1 MNSLPAAVSRLKKL
15 VVVIIQIPVFE
26 SQKWFFNPVLSA
38 NQTINSQFM
47 PIFIYSDQISWMTLS
62 PFYSRKR
69 FLCSAFFTFV
79 HCPLKSNVKNKGL
92 EYEHFKGKKQTSA
105 RVEN

>member
-69 FLCSAFFTFV
+69 FLCSAFLFV
-79 HCPLKSNVKNKGL
+79 HCPLKSNVKDKGL